1 MDISGP
7 HKLGPLQ
14 IQPLTNSAPA
24 YCHNLGELYQRR
36 YTCTYL
42 RVAEGV
48 LKIYR
53 PSSVKFKDYNCVL
66 LSSIL

>member
-14 IQPLTNSAPA
+14 IQPLSNSGP
-24 YCHNLGELYQRR
+24 YFYNLGELYQRG

-42 RVAEGV
+42 IVAEGG
-48 LKIYR
+48 LK
-53 PSSVKFKDYNCVL
+53 NL
-66 LSSIL
+66 LALKCEV